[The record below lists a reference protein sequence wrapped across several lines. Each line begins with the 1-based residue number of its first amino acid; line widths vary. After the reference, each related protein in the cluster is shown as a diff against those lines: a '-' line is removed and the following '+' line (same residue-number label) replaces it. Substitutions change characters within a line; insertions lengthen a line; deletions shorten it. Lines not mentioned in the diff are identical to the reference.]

1 MRLGRPGVTVM
12 VLVAVEVT
20 LVLRGRSQGR
30 RCRHRH
36 LFVDDHDL
44 VDLSALG
51 QVRGADGAQ
60 RASCRR

>member
-1 MRLGRPGVTVM
+1 M
-12 VLVAVEVT
+12 VLVAVEMT

-30 RCRHRH
+30 RRRHRH

-51 QVRGADGAQ
+51 QVRGADRAQ
-60 RASCRR
+60 GASCRS

>member
-1 MRLGRPGVTVM
+1 MTVM
-12 VLVAVEVT
+12 VLVAVEMT

-30 RCRHRH
+30 RRRHRH

-51 QVRGADGAQ
+51 QVRGADRAQ
-60 RASCRR
+60 GASCRS